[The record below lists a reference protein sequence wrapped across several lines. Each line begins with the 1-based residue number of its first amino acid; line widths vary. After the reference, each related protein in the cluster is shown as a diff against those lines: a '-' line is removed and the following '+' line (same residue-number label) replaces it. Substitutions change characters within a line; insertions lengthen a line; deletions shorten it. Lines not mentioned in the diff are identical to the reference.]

1 MYKPSNPIKSSK
13 KFKTT
18 LPDSIDVQSF
28 KLLHTDT
35 SDTTYYTKTGRP
47 RICKMREF
55 LQSPKLSTAA
65 AWVVDPTEYNPGSG
79 SSSLKEEDEE
89 EEEEEN
95 SVMTTSVVAPPT
107 EREYMDN
114 IDTLIREY
122 GIATKPPAPAFKLF
136 ASSSSSSPS
145 LAEIFFSSTK
155 LKNVIP
161 VGTPVGT
168 PVLHKIA
175 AIIEYLTSTFGILIK
190 GSTYSDTGDKVNSK
204 FEVIYSYRQEAEYPE
219 SFDTEFNYH
228 LAQYKSPESL
238 PIDMLF
244 YIDPELFKFLS
255 TISRT
260 STDGESTRFK
270 LFMEAYSNTITNTPV
285 LFTLIRDFTQI
296 VYETPVQLP
305 VQLLDN
311 LFIYSGVSPY
321 AITNRELIQLIQQQ
335 HPLLIYV
342 KSFTLDLR
350 VAIHFAHIREQK
362 ECFPNAGTSELLELL
377 KKQYGV
383 SITEPNF
390 KVIFIQ
396 KLILEQLRDGNH
408 INGLAFISPTGSW
421 EAEVLKGPS
430 NYRLAGYPFMRI
442 INGVETIFIPV
453 QLEPVE
459 VDYNVEAQLEHVSK
473 MYDEYIHPV
482 SNLPLSK
489 TATQESGG
497 NSNKQTK
504 KRNKTRKKRRS
515 KRNKN

>member
-122 GIATKPPAPAFKLF
+122 VFVTKPPAFELF

-260 STDGESTRFK
+260 STDGKSTRFEQ
-270 LFMEAYSNTITNTPV
+270 FMEAYSNTITNTPD
-285 LFTLIRDFTQI
+285 LFTTIRDFTTT
-296 VYETPVQLP
+296 VYTTPVRLR
-305 VQLLDN
+305 DN

-321 AITNRELIQLIQQQ
+321 AITTRELIQLLQARPAR
-335 HPLLIYV
+335 PLLIYV

-350 VAIHFAHIREQK
+350 VAIHFAHIRSQNVG
-362 ECFPNAGTSELLELL
+362 FPNADTSELLGLL
-377 KKQYGV
+377 RPYGV

-396 KLILEQLRDGNH
+396 KLILETGNH

>member
-1 MYKPSNPIKSSK
+1 MSNPVKSSK

-18 LPDSIDVQSF
+18 TPPDSNEVRLF
-28 KLLHTDT
+28 KVKYPFDAFPHFYFSNRNL
-35 SDTTYYTKTGRP
+35 
-47 RICKMREF
+47 RIGKMREF
-55 LQSPKLSTAA
+55 IKSPKLSTDA
-65 AWVVDPTEYNPGSG
+65 AWVVDPTEYNHGSV
-79 SSSLKEEDEE
+79 SSSLKGEDEEE

-122 GIATKPPAPAFKLF
+122 VFVTKPPAFELF

-145 LAEIFFSSTK
+145 LAEIFFRSTK
-155 LKNVIP
+155 LINVITDYN
-161 VGTPVGT
+161 VQIGS
-168 PVLHKIA
+168 VLHNIA
-175 AIIEYLTSTFGILIK
+175 TIIDYLTITFGVLIR
-190 GSTYSDTGDKVNSK
+190 GSTYSDTGDEVNSE

-219 SFDTEFNYH
+219 SFDTKFNYH
-228 LAQYKSPESL
+228 LALYKSPKSL
-238 PIDMLF
+238 PIDILF

-260 STDGESTRFK
+260 STDGKSTRFEQ
-270 LFMEAYSNTITNTPV
+270 FMEAYSNTITNTPD
-285 LFTLIRDFTQI
+285 LFTTIRDFTTT
-296 VYETPVQLP
+296 VYTTPVRLR
-305 VQLLDN
+305 DN

-321 AITNRELIQLIQQQ
+321 AITTRELIQLLQARPAR
-335 HPLLIYV
+335 PLLIYV

-377 KKQYGV
+377 EKQYGV

-430 NYRLAGYPFMRI
+430 NYSLAGNPFMRE
-442 INGVETIFIPV
+442 INGVQTIFIPV
-453 QLEPVE
+453 ELSPVE
-459 VDYNVEAQLEHVSK
+459 VNYDVEAQLEHVSE
-473 MYDEYIHPV
+473 MYTKYIHPV
-482 SNLPLSK
+482 SNLSLPK
-489 TATQESGG
+489 TATQEYGG
-497 NSNKQTK
+497 NSNKQNKQTK